1 MAEITF
7 AREERRPARRRT
19 PSFSATHGGNRE
31 VLCRLAIR
39 AISRA
44 SSRVDRAKKEDLP
57 ASERN
62 SRNSA
67 GAAIRRRDAMRCD
80 APCSAS

>member
-7 AREERRPARRRT
+7 ARRLWGGRPTADNVPFRDARRE
-19 PSFSATHGGNRE
+19 SGGYCWLAT
-31 VLCRLAIR
+31 R

-57 ASERN
+57 ASERK

-67 GAAIRRRDAMRCD
+67 GAAIRRRDATRR
-80 APCSAS
+80 SAS